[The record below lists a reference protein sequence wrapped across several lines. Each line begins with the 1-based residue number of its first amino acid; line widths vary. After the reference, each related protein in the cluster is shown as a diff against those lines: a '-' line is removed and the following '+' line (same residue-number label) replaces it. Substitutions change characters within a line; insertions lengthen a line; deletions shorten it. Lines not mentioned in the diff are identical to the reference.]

1 MVYTGDGKGKTTA
14 ALGLALRQI
23 GWGRRVLF
31 IQFMKGK
38 TNPTGERIAAKELP
52 LLEIEEYGR
61 DEFVDLRNPH
71 PVDMEYARKA
81 LARAE
86 DGMMSG
92 RYQMI
97 VLDEVNVA
105 MSYGLISVSSVK
117 RLIQQRPPSVDLVL
131 TGRNCP
137 QELIEVADLVSEI
150 REVKHHYREGMS
162 ARKGMEF

>member
-38 TNPTGERIAAKELP
+38 ANPTGERIAAKELP